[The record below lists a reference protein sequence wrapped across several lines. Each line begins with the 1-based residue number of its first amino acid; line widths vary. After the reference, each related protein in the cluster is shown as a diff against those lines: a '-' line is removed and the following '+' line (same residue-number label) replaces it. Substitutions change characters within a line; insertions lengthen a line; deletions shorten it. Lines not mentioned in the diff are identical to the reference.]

1 MLIDRGLENFQNLIN
16 WGVKINGRL
25 DFEKRLYM
33 IVQGQK
39 GQKQVVIE
47 HKTKIY
53 TAVRYFA
60 MKSGVNSTNKER
72 K

>member
-1 MLIDRGLENFQNLIN
+1 
-16 WGVKINGRL
+16 
-25 DFEKRLYM
+25 M

>member
-1 MLIDRGLENFQNLIN
+1 
-16 WGVKINGRL
+16 
-25 DFEKRLYM
+25 M
-33 IVQGQK
+33 IIQGWKEQD
-39 GQKQVVIE
+39 QVVIK

-60 MKSGVNSTNKER
+60 MKIHHKQYKQRKEM